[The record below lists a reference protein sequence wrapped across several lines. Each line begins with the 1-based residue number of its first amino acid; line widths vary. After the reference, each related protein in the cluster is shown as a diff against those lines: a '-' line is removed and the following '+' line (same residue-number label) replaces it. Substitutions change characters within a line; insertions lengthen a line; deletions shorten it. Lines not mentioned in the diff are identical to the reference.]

1 MSHPQQPGFGAP
13 PQMPAGA
20 PPPIPG
26 GPGGPG
32 GPSRPGGA
40 RKAFGTLLVIAGV
53 LGLLAGGFLIQ
64 HAYSNSRQEFSND
77 EYGAEM
83 WRNEPA
89 DKLFPARLG
98 GTPDDRES
106 LYDRKTARWNRV
118 GIDSGTACDKALT
131 DYVRAAAKKL
141 GCKAVLRATY
151 ADPTG
156 NMVATVAIVVLP
168 EGPQDEGPKNKVH
181 KAWDDN
187 KLIDGAIVPY
197 AVPGT
202 VAAKFENRNGAW
214 METVLGEYMP
224 YTVGASIGSAEG
236 YIAGQLPKQYVNSER
251 DQDTDRDA
259 WHANAKDLT
268 QLFATHML
276 ELRNGDLR

>member
-1 MSHPQQPGFGAP
+1 MGQPPVPGQPYTPGQPYAP
-13 PQMPAGA
+13 G
-20 PPPIPG
+20 PPPPG
-26 GPGGPG
+26 SGGG
-32 GPSRPGGA
+32 GGA
-40 RKAFGTLLVIAGV
+40 RRVFGGLLAVFGV
-53 LGLLAGGFLIQ
+53 LGLLGGGLLIQ
-64 HAYSNSRQEFSND
+64 HAYSNSRQEYSND
-77 EYGAEM
+77 EYGAVM

-89 DKLFPARLG
+89 DKLFPDHLG
-98 GTPDDRES
+98 GSPDDRES

-118 GIDSGTACDKALT
+118 GIAPGTDCDKALT
-131 DYVRAAAKKL
+131 EYVRAAAKKL

-168 EGPQDEGPKNKVH
+168 EGAQDEGPKDKVH
-181 KAWDDN
+181 KAWEDN
-187 KLIDGAIVPY
+187 KLIDGAVTPY

-202 VAAKFENRNGAW
+202 IAAKFENRNGAW

-224 YTVGASIGSAEG
+224 YTVGASIGSADG
-236 YIAGQLPKQYVNSER
+236 YVAGRLPERYVDSEN
-251 DQDTDRDA
+251 DQNTDRDA

-276 ELRNGDLR
+276 ELRHGDLR